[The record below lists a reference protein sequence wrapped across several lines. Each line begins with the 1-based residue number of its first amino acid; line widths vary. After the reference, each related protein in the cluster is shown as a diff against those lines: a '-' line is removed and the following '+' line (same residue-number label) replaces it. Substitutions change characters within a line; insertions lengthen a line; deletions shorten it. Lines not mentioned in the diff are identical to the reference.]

1 MHNKNYDKIFV
12 EIFDSIFEIII
23 INFSNYPNFR
33 PISNKV
39 FSVFYWKKKGTNGML
54 AKFFLISE
62 FELFRKK
69 VMSSIFVENDHWQH
83 HLVRARDPNFW
94 NVLKCNFQNW
104 KIDPILKKKSTCVSS
119 KLFSNLNLKLNKSI
133 ESGHLIGRMIPS
145 FYSRVMKSKK
155 RSSRSISR
163 SNGVISD
170 ITCPFRD

>member
-1 MHNKNYDKIFV
+1 MLNKNYDKIFV

-104 KIDPILKKKSTCVSS
+104 KIDPILKKNPPTYHQNYFLSWTSS
-119 KLFSNLNLKLNKSI
+119 W
-133 ESGHLIGRMIPS
+133 
-145 FYSRVMKSKK
+145 
-155 RSSRSISR
+155 ISR
-163 SNGVISD
+163 SNLVIWLAEWFRLFILGSWNQRKGQVD
-170 ITCPFRD
+170 PFQGQMGSFLT